1 MDTGKIDI
9 NGNEVV
15 EGMLKVQKSFKK
27 SVAGGSDWACECSD
41 RASVM
46 LYTVK
51 DEELMRKGLSREVT
65 NRIQRLRKTSGIS
78 IEDQI
83 EIFYE
88 FANGATESSEIG
100 TVVLEFKD
108 NIESTTRM
116 PLAAKSEL
124 KDYAQ
129 IVGETEFAIPETE
142 DVEMVKLHI
151 YYASPILLDDKLTES
166 FGSAGPDGS
175 SLVEKIKSYVTGM
188 ERGSLIKLV

>member
-1 MDTGKIDI
+1 LSALTTDEIKGYIETGKIDI

-15 EGMLKVQKSFKK
+15 TGMLKVQKSFKK
-27 SVAGGSDWACECSD
+27 AVTQDKDWAVECSD
-41 RASVM
+41 LASVM

-88 FANGATESSEIG
+88 FTNGASDTSEIG
-100 TVVLEFKD
+100 TVVLEFQQ

-116 PLAAKSEL
+116 PLAPKSEL
-124 KDYAQ
+124 KDYA
-129 IVGETEFAIPETE
+129 
-142 DVEMVKLHI
+142 
-151 YYASPILLDDKLTES
+151 
-166 FGSAGPDGS
+166 
-175 SLVEKIKSYVTGM
+175 
-188 ERGSLIKLV
+188 